1 MRRSFFTAGLVVVLF
16 FLVDCYAFQAIETL
30 LQYLPKALD
39 LIARIIYWSVVFLG
53 IVAFL
58 LNYFIKSGR
67 EKAQLQMFAFTFL
80 FIIYFSKLV
89 LSCFVFMDDLQ
100 RAVNWT
106 LTEIVNSS
114 TKDKGF
120 ERSTTLAMMGIFFS
134 AVPLLTLSWG
144 IFRGAHNYK

>member
-53 IVAFL
+53 IAAFL
-58 LNYFIKSGR
+58 LNYFTKPGR
-67 EKAQLQMFAFTFL
+67 EKAQQQLQMFAFTFL

-89 LSCFVFMDDLQ
+89 LSCFVFM
-100 RAVNWT
+100 
-106 LTEIVNSS
+106 
-114 TKDKGF
+114 
-120 ERSTTLAMMGIFFS
+120 
-134 AVPLLTLSWG
+134 
-144 IFRGAHNYK
+144 